1 MSGRPGAK
9 KSSQDKLKDKAYEE
23 QKMRMLER
31 AEKNL
36 AKVSA
41 RAARPVH
48 ERRLTPARM
57 RCARPLPQKNMK
69 ARELENWE
77 KARAKLKDMCEPP
90 PHERDLNEMSEG
102 LLFIAELG
110 KEDYL
115 DEMTH
120 RRFPVLITEHF
131 KNAVVVSN
139 LLYCIGACALA
150 SFQKKLLPPA
160 KVSRA
165 RAHPQRAELLTR

>member
-1 MSGRPGAK
+1 MSGHPGAK

-31 AEKNL
+31 AEKNV

-41 RAARPVH
+41 RAARPIH

-57 RCARPLPQKNMK
+57 RCARPRPQKNMK

-102 LLFIAELG
+102 MLFIAELG

-131 KNAVVVSN
+131 KNAVIVSN
-139 LLYCIGACALA
+139 VLYCIGASALA
-150 SFQKKLLPPA
+150 SFEKKLLPPT